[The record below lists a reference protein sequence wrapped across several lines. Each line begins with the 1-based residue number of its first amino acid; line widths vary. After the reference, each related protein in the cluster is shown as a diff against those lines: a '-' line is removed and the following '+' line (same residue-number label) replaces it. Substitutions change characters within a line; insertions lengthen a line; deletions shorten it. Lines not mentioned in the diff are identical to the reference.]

1 MPRRGENIRKRKDG
15 RWEGRYIKG
24 YDSAKG
30 KAKYA
35 SIYGKTYSEVK
46 KKMNE
51 AKFQTSIGRVYVDAK
66 NMLFGEIV
74 NNWFG
79 IVKIN
84 LKPSSINKYQN
95 LIENHVLPEL
105 GHYKLKDLN
114 SDTLHGFLEKQ
125 GSTGNKKNGGSLS
138 ISTLQTL
145 LYILNSSIKY
155 AASNNMIT
163 LFSVHLLGG
172 GKSAAP
178 ISCLSEKD
186 ESALDT
192 YLSAHLSCRN
202 MGIML
207 SLYCGLRIG
216 EVCGLQ
222 WADIDFEHKLIS
234 IKRTVQRIKV
244 ASGQRKTKLWVG
256 TPKSKSSIRTI
267 PIPDFLMSAL
277 YALSAQSC
285 SDAYILTQTDEPLDP
300 RTLQYYFNKVT
311 ISCGIGKINYHIL
324 RHTFA
329 TNCVA
334 LGFDIKTLS
343 EILGHSNVSITLNKY
358 VHPSIQQ
365 KTIQMASVILHGSV
379 HIALGS
385 FFRFFQSVVVQFI
398 IEAVFKVMVGGNQIA
413 GSHAL
418 LVAVN
423 HLRCQPFWFVGNHFI
438 QLTHLGNLC
447 MAVACPQMLFA
458 VLSCTKEVFAVHTQT
473 V

>member
-51 AKFQTSIGRVYVDAK
+51 AKFQTSIGQVYVDAK

-155 AASNNMIT
+155 AASNNMIA

-186 ESALDT
+186 E
-192 YLSAHLSCRN
+192 
-202 MGIML
+202 
-207 SLYCGLRIG
+207 
-216 EVCGLQ
+216 
-222 WADIDFEHKLIS
+222 
-234 IKRTVQRIKV
+234 
-244 ASGQRKTKLWVG
+244 
-256 TPKSKSSIRTI
+256 
-267 PIPDFLMSAL
+267 
-277 YALSAQSC
+277 
-285 SDAYILTQTDEPLDP
+285 
-300 RTLQYYFNKVT
+300 
-311 ISCGIGKINYHIL
+311 
-324 RHTFA
+324 
-329 TNCVA
+329 
-334 LGFDIKTLS
+334 
-343 EILGHSNVSITLNKY
+343 
-358 VHPSIQQ
+358 
-365 KTIQMASVILHGSV
+365 
-379 HIALGS
+379 
-385 FFRFFQSVVVQFI
+385 
-398 IEAVFKVMVGGNQIA
+398 
-413 GSHAL
+413 
-418 LVAVN
+418 
-423 HLRCQPFWFVGNHFI
+423 
-438 QLTHLGNLC
+438 
-447 MAVACPQMLFA
+447 
-458 VLSCTKEVFAVHTQT
+458 
-473 V
+473 

>member
-1 MPRRGENIRKRKDG
+1 MSQSFLTGSLLCCCKQIIELPDDF
-15 RWEGRYIKG
+15 YILIVRDIDTLNRIIHQFFQSFIIHG
-24 YDSAKG
+24 TCTLNDCLFLLCL
-30 KAKYA
+30 
-35 SIYGKTYSEVK
+35 IFLFK
-46 KKMNE
+46 KI
-51 AKFQTSIGRVYVDAK
+51 F
-66 NMLFGEIV
+66 
-74 NNWFG
+74 
-79 IVKIN
+79 
-84 LKPSSINKYQN
+84 INKYQN

-155 AASNNMIT
+155 AASNNMIA

-234 IKRTVQRIKV
+234 IKRTVQRIRV

-285 SDAYILTQTDEPLDP
+285 SDAYILTRTDEPLDP

-365 KTIQMASVILHGSV
+365 KTIQMAYWNSIKG
-379 HIALGS
+379 
-385 FFRFFQSVVVQFI
+385 
-398 IEAVFKVMVGGNQIA
+398 QIY
-413 GSHAL
+413 GH
-418 LVAVN
+418 VA
-423 HLRCQPFWFVGNHFI
+423 
-438 QLTHLGNLC
+438 
-447 MAVACPQMLFA
+447 
-458 VLSCTKEVFAVHTQT
+458 
-473 V
+473 

>member
-155 AASNNMIT
+155 AASNNMIA

-234 IKRTVQRIKV
+234 IKRTVQRIRV

-285 SDAYILTQTDEPLDP
+285 SDAYILTRTDEPLDP

-311 ISCGIGKINYHIL
+311 ISCGIGKINYHSFCKKDQTVLIGCADNRSADVYANSISVMYGIPFLSIGFWERAFAGEIIL
-324 RHTFA
+324 QSL
-329 TNCVA
+329 C
-334 LGFDIKTLS
+334 LGTRS
-343 EILGHSNVSITLNKY
+343 EMRNVDNAYSCQY
-358 VHPSIQQ
+358 
-365 KTIQMASVILHGSV
+365 ASVDVS
-379 HIALGS
+379 S
-385 FFRFFQSVVVQFI
+385 
-398 IEAVFKVMVGGNQIA
+398 IE
-413 GSHAL
+413 
-418 LVAVN
+418 
-423 HLRCQPFWFVGNHFI
+423 
-438 QLTHLGNLC
+438 
-447 MAVACPQMLFA
+447 
-458 VLSCTKEVFAVHTQT
+458 
-473 V
+473 

>member
-51 AKFQTSIGRVYVDAK
+51 AKFQTSIGQVYVDAK

-155 AASNNMIT
+155 AASNNMIA

-222 WADIDFEHKLIS
+222 WADIDFEHKLVS
-234 IKRTVQRIKV
+234 IKRTVQRIRV

-285 SDAYILTQTDEPLDP
+285 SDAYVLTQTDEPLDP

-365 KTIQMASVILHGSV
+365 KTIQMAYWNSIKG
-379 HIALGS
+379 
-385 FFRFFQSVVVQFI
+385 
-398 IEAVFKVMVGGNQIA
+398 QIY
-413 GSHAL
+413 GH
-418 LVAVN
+418 VA
-423 HLRCQPFWFVGNHFI
+423 
-438 QLTHLGNLC
+438 
-447 MAVACPQMLFA
+447 
-458 VLSCTKEVFAVHTQT
+458 
-473 V
+473 

>member
-24 YDSAKG
+24 YDSVKG

-46 KKMNE
+46 KKLNE
-51 AKFQTSIGRVYVDAK
+51 AKFQTSTGRVYVDAK
-66 NMLFGEIV
+66 NKRFGEIV
-74 NNWFG
+74 NNWFS

-95 LIENHVLPEL
+95 LIENHILPEL
-105 GHYKLKDLN
+105 GHCKLKDLN
-114 SDTLHGFLEKQ
+114 SDALHAFLEKQ
-125 GSTGNKKNGGSLS
+125 GNTGNKKNGGSLS

-155 AASNNMIT
+155 AASNNMIA
-163 LFSVHLLGG
+163 LFSVHLLGA
-172 GKSAAP
+172 GKSKTP
-178 ISCLSEKD
+178 VSCLSEKD
-186 ESALDT
+186 ESVLDI
-192 YLSAHLSCRN
+192 YLSTHLSCRN
-202 MGIML
+202 AGIML

-222 WADIDFEHKLIS
+222 WSDIDFEHKLIS
-234 IKRTVQRIKV
+234 IKRTIQRIRV
-244 ASGQRKTKLWVG
+244 TSGLCKTKLWVG

-267 PIPDFLMSAL
+267 PIPDFLMPAL
-277 YALSAQSC
+277 HLLSARSC
-285 SDAYILTQTDEPLDP
+285 SDAYVLTQTDEPLDP

-311 ISCGIGKINYHIL
+311 TSCGIKKINYHVL

-334 LGFDIKTLS
+334 LGFDTKTLS

-365 KTIQMASVILHGSV
+365 KTIQMAYWNTIKG
-379 HIALGS
+379 
-385 FFRFFQSVVVQFI
+385 
-398 IEAVFKVMVGGNQIA
+398 QIY
-413 GSHAL
+413 GH
-418 LVAVN
+418 VA
-423 HLRCQPFWFVGNHFI
+423 
-438 QLTHLGNLC
+438 
-447 MAVACPQMLFA
+447 
-458 VLSCTKEVFAVHTQT
+458 
-473 V
+473 